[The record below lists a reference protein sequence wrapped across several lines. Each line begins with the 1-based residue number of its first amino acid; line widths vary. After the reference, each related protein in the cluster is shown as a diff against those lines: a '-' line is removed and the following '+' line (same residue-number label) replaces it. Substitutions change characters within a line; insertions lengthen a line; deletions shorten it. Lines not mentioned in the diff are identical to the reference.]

1 MSSTKLPIPDHL
13 RSVID
18 WQQLTELN
26 PDVILLVDRDGKV
39 LYVNNLE
46 VETAIDKVLGT
57 TIFDQA
63 LPEFHR
69 MLRQHLDLIFI
80 EGCEAQAEFVHVRTD
95 GKLGWWS
102 AHAAPVFE
110 NGKVVAAIVNCHD
123 IGDLQALQ
131 EKQERAVRRL
141 QERIFRERS
150 ELDKAR
156 NMLAEEIHERRRAEE
171 SLRDSERRYRTLV
184 SMARNAIASFDYDG
198 LVHFL
203 NPVAAAMLGGVPE
216 NFMGRKMQELFPPEI
231 AARQLASI
239 RRVIDNRQAEA
250 IEAQSYVAGVP
261 KWFLTQIQPVIED
274 DGSCNRV
281 LIEATD
287 IDERVKLT
295 QKMLRERNFSESILQ
310 TANFLIICL
319 DENANI
325 RTFNRESERVTGY
338 AAAEVIG
345 RNWPQT
351 FLPADQH
358 HPGLRD
364 FGRWVRE
371 HPHDSYEGPLLT
383 KNGSTR
389 TVLWSNSS
397 FTDEETGETVA
408 IAIGVDVTERH
419 RLQQQLRAT
428 EYRHRALLMAIPDYI
443 LLINREGRILEVQGG
458 RPEYLA
464 HIESLIL
471 NKTVREAV
479 PAEVGDMQ
487 MKALAHVLA
496 TGETTTLEYGLE
508 TDLLG
513 WVDFEARLAK
523 CGPDECVLVA
533 RDVTQRKIFERA
545 LRTSEEEHRF
555 LVDQLQAGVV
565 VHAPDGRVLRV
576 NEAAARLLG
585 RTVEQMLHQSSLTDW
600 QFLNEDGGPAVPEQY
615 IVNRVIATG
624 KARENVVMG
633 AKIPG
638 SNEIRWAL
646 VNGTPDFDESGNLRS
661 VIVCFLDITDRRQF
675 EHDLAQ
681 ATELLKAQ
689 QRDLEASNIT
699 LKRLIH
705 SAEEEVDGIRLEIN
719 RTVETSIVPTLNRL
733 RERVTPKDLI
743 YIEIL
748 ESMIRDLGMPVK
760 KKLSEIMI
768 SLTPREREICA
779 MIRVGNQSKEI
790 ADTLKVSRRTVEKFR
805 QKIRDK
811 LGVKGGKINLVSYLN
826 SLEE

>member
-1 MSSTKLPIPDHL
+1 MSSTKLSIPDHL

-80 EGCEAQAEFVHVRTD
+80 EGRESQAEFVHVRTD

-102 AHAAPVFE
+102 AHAAPIFE
-110 NGKVVAAIVNCHD
+110 NGIVVAAIVNCHD

-156 NMLAEEIHERRRAEE
+156 NMLEEEIHERRRAEE
-171 SLRDSERRYRTLV
+171 SLRNSERRYRTLV
-184 SMARNAIASFDYDG
+184 SMARNSIASFDYDG

-250 IEAQSYVAGVP
+250 IEAQSYVAGVS

-287 IDERVKLT
+287 IDDRVKMT

-325 RTFNRESERVTGY
+325 RTFNNESERVTGY

-345 RNWPQT
+345 LNWPKT
-351 FLPADQH
+351 FLPPEQY

-371 HPHDSYEGPLLT
+371 HPHDTYEGQLLT
-383 KNGSTR
+383 KDGSTR
-389 TVLWSNSS
+389 TILWSNSS
-397 FTDEETGETVA
+397 FTDEETGGIVA
-408 IAIGVDVTERH
+408 IAIGVDVTDRH
-419 RLQQQLRAT
+419 RLQQQLRAA
-428 EYRHRALLMAIPDYI
+428 EYRHRALLMAIPENV
-443 LLINREGRILEVQGG
+443 LLINRDGVVLEVQGG
-458 RPEYLA
+458 PPDRLA
-464 HIESLIL
+464 SDESRIL
-471 NKTVREAV
+471 NKSLRETLPVDVAEMGMAAV
-479 PAEVGDMQ
+479 AR
-487 MKALAHVLA
+487 VLE
-496 TGETTTLEYGLE
+496 TGETLNLEYSLE
-508 TDLLG
+508 TPIG
-513 WVDFEARLAK
+513 WTDFEARLAK

-565 VHAPDGRVLRV
+565 VHAPDGRVLRA
-576 NEAAARLLG
+576 NKAAARLLG
-585 RTVEQMLHQSSLTDW
+585 RTIDEMLHQSSLIDW
-600 QFLNEDGGPAVPEQY
+600 QLLNEDGRPAVPEQY

-646 VNGTPDFDESGNLRS
+646 VNAAPDFDESGNLRS
-661 VIVCFLDITDRRQF
+661 VVVCFLDITDRRQF
-675 EHDLAQ
+675 EHDLSE
-681 ATELLKAQ
+681 ATALLKAQ

-705 SAEEEVDGIRLEIN
+705 SAEEEVDGVRLQIN
-719 RTVETSIVPTLNRL
+719 RIVETSIVPTLNRL

-779 MIRVGNQSKEI
+779 MIRIGNQSKEI

-811 LGVKGGKINLVSYLN
+811 LGVKGDKINLVSYLN

>member
-1 MSSTKLPIPDHL
+1 MSSTKLPIPEYL
-13 RSVID
+13 RSILD
-18 WQQLTELN
+18 WQRLTELN

-46 VETAIDKVLGT
+46 VETAIDQVLGT

-69 MLRQHLDLIFI
+69 MLRQHLDRIFV
-80 EGCEAQAEFVHVRTD
+80 EGCESQAEFVHVRTD

-102 AHAAPVFE
+102 AHAAPVSE

-150 ELDKAR
+150 ELDKAHTA
-156 NMLAEEIHERRRAEE
+156 LAEEIHERRRAEE

-184 SMARNAIASFDYDG
+184 NMARNAIASFDYDG
-198 LVHFL
+198 KVHFL
-203 NPVAAAMLGGVPE
+203 NPVAAAMLGGLPE

-231 AARQLASI
+231 AARQLESI
-239 RRVIDNRQAEA
+239 RRVIDNRKAET
-250 IEAQSYVAGVP
+250 IEAHSYVGDAP
-261 KWFLTQIQPVIED
+261 KWFLTQIQPVIET
-274 DGSCNRV
+274 DGSCSRV

-287 IDERVKLT
+287 IDDRVKMT
-295 QKMLRERNFSESILQ
+295 FKMLRERNFSESILQ
-310 TANFLIICL
+310 TANFLIVCL
-319 DENANI
+319 DENATI

-338 AAAEVIG
+338 TAAEVIG
-345 RNWPQT
+345 LNWPKT
-351 FLPADQH
+351 FLPPEQH
-358 HPGLRD
+358 HPGLQD

-371 HPHDSYEGPLLT
+371 HPHDTYEGPLLT
-383 KNGSTR
+383 KDGNTR
-389 TVLWSNSS
+389 TILWSNSS
-397 FTDEETGETVA
+397 FTDEETAEVVA
-408 IAIGVDVTERH
+408 IAIGVDVTDRH

-458 RPEYLA
+458 RPELLA

-471 NKTVREAV
+471 NKTLREVV
-479 PAEVGDMQ
+479 PPDIGEMQ

-496 TGETTTLEYGLE
+496 TGETMTLEYGLE
-508 TDLLG
+508 TDQLG

-533 RDVTQRKIFERA
+533 RDVTQRKVFERA
-545 LRTSEEEHRF
+545 IRTSEEEHRF
-555 LVDQLQAGVV
+555 LVDHLQAGVI

-585 RTVEQMLHQSSLTDW
+585 RTTDELMSRSSFADW
-600 QFLNEDGGPAVPEQY
+600 QLVNEDGRPAVPEEY
-615 IVNRVIATG
+615 VVNRVIATG
-624 KARENVVMG
+624 KSRENVVMG

-638 SNEIRWAL
+638 SKEVRWAL
-646 VNGTPDFDESGNLRS
+646 VNATPDLDESGDLRS
-661 VIVCFLDITDRRQF
+661 VVVCFLDITDRRQF
-675 EHDLAQ
+675 EHDLTE
-681 ATELLKAQ
+681 ATQLLKAQ

-705 SAEEEVDGIRLEIN
+705 SAEEEVEGVRLQIN
-719 RTVETSIVPTLNRL
+719 RMVESSIIPTLNRL
-733 RERVTPKDLI
+733 RERVSPRDFI

-748 ESMIRDLGMPVK
+748 ESMIKDLGMPVK
-760 KKLSEIMI
+760 RKFSEIET

-779 MIRVGNQSKEI
+779 MIRIGSQNKEI
-790 ADTLKVSRRTVEKFR
+790 ADTLKISSRTVEKFR

-811 LGVKGGKINLVSYLN
+811 LGIKGDKINLVSFLN